1 MTRPPRRQPLRRSAS
16 GLLAATLLG
25 PVILTAGAAGAAEI
39 KSIAIVAPEQGTDFG
54 WNQQGVEGARAAA
67 KLKGVKFTAAQGM
80 GYGDIR
86 PTLRELADD
95 GAGLIIAHAG
105 GYATEAAEVGE
116 ETKTHIALNNRGV
129 RKPPLIADY
138 TLSGETGG
146 YLAGVLAAKMTRT
159 KVIGIVVSSE
169 SATWNSQS
177 AGFAQGVKS
186 VDPAITLR
194 YAIIGPKAYSD
205 VAGAR
210 RVTESVISANADII
224 FGQGNGSSFGMIQA
238 VETVKSPSGAKVWFI
253 DVVGDKTSI
262 DKGALL
268 SSIVWDFTP
277 VFATMIDDVKADKF
291 GTRAY
296 SLSLADNSLHLLKS
310 PHIPADVW
318 DAVMAV
324 RENIIA
330 GKVKVEAVF
339 DGKATRAM
347 MSTTFAAAE

>member
-1 MTRPPRRQPLRRSAS
+1 MIRPTRRLVPIVFIAA
-16 GLLAATLLG
+16 LAAIAG
-25 PVILTAGAAGAAEI
+25 QAGAADI

-67 KLKGVKFTAAQGM
+67 KAKGLKFTAAQGM

-105 GYATEAAEVGE
+105 GYATEAAEVAE
-116 ETKTHIALNNRGV
+116 ETKTHMALNNRGM
-129 RKPPLIADY
+129 RKPPLISDY

-146 YLAGVLAAKMTRT
+146 YLAGVLAAKMTKT
-159 KVIGIVVSSE
+159 KIIGIVVSSE

-177 AGFAQGVKS
+177 SGFAQGVKS

-210 RVTESVISANADII
+210 RVTESVIAANADII

-277 VFATMIDDVKADKF
+277 VFSAMIDDIKADKF

-296 SLSLADNSLHLLKS
+296 SLSLADDSLHLLKS

-318 DAVMAV
+318 TSVMAV
-324 RENIIA
+324 RDDIIG

-347 MSTTFAAAE
+347 MSSTVAAGE